1 MPRRSGQ
8 FFIGVSLI
16 LLSLMAAVFAAS
28 TRGFRQPLVSSAAHA
43 AVVEAETV
51 RAVRSAFAN
60 ASNTADIA
68 SSFNSVVLR
77 AYLASIVGSEQGV
90 FVDFSIVE
98 PASRGNGTVSGEV
111 LVNFRTE
118 DARWNLTVPLRLK
131 QEVVSMTVARG
142 TSPQFEVVTL
152 TVSLTL
158 NERPDRISTSS
169 FLITGGGAATV
180 PCTVIAS
187 YSDGR
192 VVLQAQVPT
201 GWTDA
206 RLVTVD
212 INGINVWASLKRPP

>member
-8 FFIGVSLI
+8 FFIGVGLI
-16 LLSLMAAVFAAS
+16 LLSLMAGIFAAS

-68 SSFNSVVLR
+68 ASFNSALLR
-77 AYLASIVGSEQGV
+77 AYLGGIVTSEQGV

-98 PASRGNGTVSGEV
+98 PASRGNGTVSAEV
-111 LVNFRTE
+111 LVSFRTE
-118 DARWNLTVPLRLK
+118 HAHWNLTVPLRLK

-142 TSPQFEVVTL
+142 TSPQFEVVTF
-152 TVSLTL
+152 TVLLTL
-158 NERPDRISTSS
+158 NELPDRISSSS
-169 FLITGGGAATV
+169 FIVTEGGNANIA
-180 PCTVIAS
+180 CTVSAR

-201 GWTDA
+201 GWTGGQ
-206 RLVTVD
+206 LVTVD
-212 INGINVWASLKRPP
+212 INGIKVWTSLKHPA